1 MFNIKPE
8 PALVDEAL
16 RQIGANIQ
24 RARKDA
30 FRESR
35 EAFARRL
42 GCSPVTLDRME
53 RGEPGVAFVYILAA
67 MQATQ
72 ALGDVVAASSP
83 KLLIATQMPVD
94 FPADFSTHLPDEGD

>member
-1 MFNIKPE
+1 MFTIKPE
-8 PALVDEAL
+8 PGLVEEAQ
-16 RQIGANIQ
+16 RQIGAHIQ
-24 RARKDA
+24 RARKEA

-67 MQATQ
+67 MQAMKV
-72 ALGDVVAASSP
+72 LGDVVAASSP
-83 KLLIATQMPVD
+83 KLLIATQVPVD
-94 FPADFSTHLPDEGD
+94 FPAEFSIDPPDAHT